1 MKALT
6 TLLVVGMFAT
16 TIAMADDSDD
26 VKAAVEELFAAIRAG
41 DANGQSRPRMPDYSN
56 FGRGGGLLLLGRR
69 LGGGLL
75 RACGHVGL
83 LVEVC
88 W

>member
-16 TIAMADDSDD
+16 TIVMADDSDD

-41 DANGQSRPRMPDYSN
+41 DANGQSRPRTPDYSN
-56 FGRGGGLLLLGRR
+56 FGRGAGFFLKTLR
-69 LGGGLL
+69 LSNK
-75 RACGHVGL
+75 
-83 LVEVC
+83 
-88 W
+88 